1 MLFTKLYNAQ
11 GNTRTSLSPY
21 ISTVHSCNKCH
32 NISVLACGVQTY
44 FNLLY
49 LFVALFSTLYC
60 ELFIFSLLLV
70 LIYEFVYYLHTQ
82 NVPLP

>member
-11 GNTRTSLSPY
+11 GIQELPY
-21 ISTVHSCNKCH
+21 LHTFQLFIHATNVITFLFLHVECRH
-32 NISVLACGVQTY
+32 VLIC
-44 FNLLY
+44 Y